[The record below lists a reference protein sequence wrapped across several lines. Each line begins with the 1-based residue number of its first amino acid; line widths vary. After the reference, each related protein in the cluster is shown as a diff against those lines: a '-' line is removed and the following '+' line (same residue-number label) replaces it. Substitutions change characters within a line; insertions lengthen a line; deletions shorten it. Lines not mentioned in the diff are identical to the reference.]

1 MDSSRNRMQKKCSD
15 KEQPVN
21 IHFINC
27 LQVGVRAQNNGFF
40 RQSNAKKKVSQFS
53 SQISIF
59 MTNQMQAQPN
69 FPLFC
74 NAKKAD
80 FGRRPWVKTV
90 VEFQVGIQK
99 SVNLQCKTLV
109 CWDARTRVMILKV
122 VNIVHL
128 GQDKGLIDQASD
140 VSSVISFFTI
150 SCKILSKIVSIYFL
164 VTRIK
169 SFE

>member
-1 MDSSRNRMQKKCSD
+1 M
-15 KEQPVN
+15 
-21 IHFINC
+21 NC

-40 RQSNAKKKVSQFS
+40 RQSNAKTKVSQFS

-128 GQDKGLIDQASD
+128 GQDKGLINQASD

-164 VTRIK
+164 CYK
-169 SFE
+169 DKEF